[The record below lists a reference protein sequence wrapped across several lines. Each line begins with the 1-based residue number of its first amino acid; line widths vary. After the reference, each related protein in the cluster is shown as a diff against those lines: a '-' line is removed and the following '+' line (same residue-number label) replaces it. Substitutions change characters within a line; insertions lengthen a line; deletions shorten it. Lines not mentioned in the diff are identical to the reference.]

1 MSKSAQKSGGIFDIL
16 TLLCV
21 SQGATGEA
29 GKDGVPHDAS
39 GGAGKDSVPPGATGG
54 AGNGDRPQS
63 YVFKKASL

>member
-1 MSKSAQKSGGIFDIL
+1 MSKSTQKSGGIFDIL

-21 SQGATGEA
+21 PPGAT
-29 GKDGVPHDAS
+29 

-63 YVFKKASL
+63 YAFKKASL